1 MPCVWPFVL
10 KLDGGTQDCSL
21 ILIHSSRNTGLKP
34 CTYIHPPKKQ
44 DCCTLEAADCR
55 RNNPDKHNFYC
66 KWALPL
72 LEMEPDE
79 WWKSQSMVKHA
90 PLAEEEDEED
100 LLIHCFHPL
109 PFSTF
114 LCSPYHLLHR
124 LKYFIT
130 SWFVCSKF
138 CLFWYQYQRKCRLLL
153 SQLVDLFLM
162 TPGYFVFHFSLQLEA
177 VGEKEPA
184 CFHNNTSWNCEDPPQ
199 IGEKKKT
206 FFMFLWVC
214 TSWGKV
220 IKLLYRQGKMFM
232 FLVSSFSL
240 RVFYSL
246 SFVVVLFQTPHMS
259 AFLSVTWMITS
270 RHSPKHLMRLTWM
283 RTPMLDLLYS
293 LSVPTMVMKVGHM
306 KKMQIFVE
314 VKSWCCEVQILPLLK
329 SAEASLFSVS
339 QKLLFISLY
348 CLTPL

>member
-34 CTYIHPPKKQ
+34 CAYIHPPKKQ

-138 CLFWYQYQRKCRLLL
+138 CLLWYQYQRKCRLLL
-153 SQLVDLFLM
+153 SQLVDLFLR

-199 IGEKKKT
+199 IGEKKRC
-206 FFMFLWVC
+206 FLCSFECAQAGERWLNC
-214 TSWGKV
+214 YTDREKCLCSWY
-220 IKLLYRQGKMFM
+220 LL
-232 FLVSSFSL
+232 SL
-240 RVFYSL
+240 CGYFILYLLWLYYFRHRICPHFY
-246 SFVVVLFQTPHMS
+246 Q
-259 AFLSVTWMITS
+259 W
-270 RHSPKHLMRLTWM
+270 REW
-283 RTPMLDLLYS
+283 
-293 LSVPTMVMKVGHM
+293 
-306 KKMQIFVE
+306 
-314 VKSWCCEVQILPLLK
+314 
-329 SAEASLFSVS
+329 
-339 QKLLFISLY
+339 
-348 CLTPL
+348 